1 MWKDFDVNK
10 LLLYSFYKTGRCRC
24 VIVVS
29 SLYMFRVIRLK
40 GGDADFGYSGQIQI
54 HTVIICSSS
63 KINFVRFI
71 YFLTG
76 LPTQIRSQQIYAG
89 GYDDSNSEPGY
100 ESLPD
105 QSSLSN
111 DPGYETVVHSE
122 AATKKDGSE
131 YDPNY
136 ETLRPTVKYNNQP
149 IEYAEDASGVNTGS
163 GYSCIKKAPTV
174 TDNNIGYASTNNRI
188 STRYEHGY
196 ASIRENDEAQSKY
209 EEDIYTS
216 IPHESITLTTTL
228 PPSTS
233 NFSIGSDGKKM
244 SSPSSDSDTNT
255 SIQYNR
261 MKGGDAIGTNSNYES
276 STASDSDSNY
286 EILRHTNDKFGD
298 GAKYPIYNEADI
310 KYDTLKRS
318 GSFTKHD

>member
-1 MWKDFDVNK
+1 MFHVIRSRGDDEDFGHNGQSQIH
-10 LLLYSFYKTGRCRC
+10 SF
-24 VIVVS
+24 INS
-29 SLYMFRVIRLK
+29 SLSL
-40 GGDADFGYSGQIQI
+40 SN
-54 HTVIICSSS
+54 ICY
-63 KINFVRFI
+63 VRAIF
-71 YFLTG
+71 FLG
-76 LPTQIRSQQIYAG
+76 LPTQIRSQQVYAG

-122 AATKKDGSE
+122 TATKKDGSE

-136 ETLRPTVKYNNQP
+136 ETLRPTIKYNQP
-149 IEYAEDASGVNTGS
+149 SEYAEDASGVNAES
-163 GYSCIKKAPTV
+163 GYSCIKKAT
-174 TDNNIGYASTNNRI
+174 TATDDNNVGYASTNSRI
-188 STRYEHGY
+188 STRFEHGY
-196 ASIRENDEAQSKY
+196 ASIRDNDEAQHKY

-216 IPHESITLTTTL
+216 IPHESITVATTV

-233 NFSIGSDGKKM
+233 NYSIGSDGKKM

-286 EILRHTNDKFGD
+286 EILRHKNDKFGD
-298 GAKYPIYNEADI
+298 GVKYPIYNEADI